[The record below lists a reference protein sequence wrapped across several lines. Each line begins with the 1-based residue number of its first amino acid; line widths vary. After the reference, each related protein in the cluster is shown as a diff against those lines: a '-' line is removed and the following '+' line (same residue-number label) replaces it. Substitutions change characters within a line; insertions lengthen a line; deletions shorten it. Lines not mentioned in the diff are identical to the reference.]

1 MVMSTIIPRNTA
13 IPIEK
18 TTRYVTSAD
27 NQRSIRVMVLQGE
40 EALVSKNHK
49 IDEKTISDISPGPK
63 GTEKIDVTFKIDAN
77 GLFQAEIRDVRT
89 GNSENLTITADKM
102 NLPQDEINRLAEIA
116 EFDRSRANRRRNMQ
130 E

>member
-77 GLFQAEIRDVRT
+77 GLFQAEIKDVRT
-89 GNSENLTITADKM
+89 GNSENLTITAD
-102 NLPQDEINRLAEIA
+102 
-116 EFDRSRANRRRNMQ
+116 
-130 E
+130 

>member
-1 MVMSTIIPRNTA
+1 
-13 IPIEK
+13 
-18 TTRYVTSAD
+18 
-27 NQRSIRVMVLQGE
+27 MVLQGE
-40 EALVSKNHK
+40 KELVSDNHN
-49 IDEKTISDISPGPK
+49 IDEQTISNITPGPA
-63 GTEKIDVTFKIDAN
+63 GSEKVDVTFKIDAN

-130 E
+130 EQEALAIEASQGSKFEGRSY